1 MPWAGLCSVSIYA
14 VLGLVAY
21 WPTWPGDPSRLVGCP
36 CGDASEAAWFLA
48 WTPHAVVQ
56 GLDPFFTTAINH
68 PAGINLAAN
77 TLMPLLGLLTLPV
90 TLTAGPVASL
100 NLLFWSAFPL
110 SAGAMYLVLRRC
122 TGWAPAAFAGGLLY
136 GFSPYMV
143 GQGRLHLDL
152 VFVPLPP
159 LIFLAM
165 YELFVRREGAALRWG
180 AVLGAL
186 VVAQYFVSTEVLA
199 TTVLVGLLGLALLA
213 VTHPRS
219 VAGAVRRA
227 APGLAAALV
236 LVGVVVAYPT
246 WMVLAGPQRYH
257 VPIAFVDQVSLRAGL
272 GGAVA
277 PTASLWFAPHWL
289 AQLGGGGPGAPDV
302 VENGSY
308 LGVPLLLL
316 VTYFVVRFRR
326 DRWLPYLATMAA
338 CSYLLSLGPHLTVG
352 SARTGIPLPFALVER
367 LPLLELVTPVRLSL
381 YVALFVALL
390 VGLGLDHLHRA
401 RVAVGVPGSVSAPG
415 SVGAPGPKGAA
426 AGPAPGEARPGR
438 LEVVLVGLVALAAVV
453 TLVPRWP
460 VATSP
465 AGVPAYFTDGEVR
478 QIPAGS
484 TVLVY
489 PYPVPG
495 SSQAMLWQATAGI
508 PFHIL
513 GSYSLHPAAGGL
525 ASQYPSQ
532 LRPAAV
538 QAWLY
543 GLEGAAPPAASPAA
557 GRGTLARDLR
567 RFLRAQGVAAVV
579 VARAARGAGTVVE
592 EVTAALGRGPV
603 RAGGVDA
610 WYGGRRTLVADY
622 YGP

>member
-1 MPWAGLCSVSIYA
+1 VPWAGLCSVSIYA

-21 WPTWPGDPSRLVGCP
+21 WPMWPADPSRVVGCP

-48 WTPHAVVQ
+48 WTPHAVVH

-77 TLMPLLGLLTLPV
+77 TVMPLLGLLALPV

-100 NLLFWSAFPL
+100 NLLLWSAFPL
-110 SAGAMYLVLRRC
+110 SAGAMYFVLRRW
-122 TGWAPAAFAGGLLY
+122 TGWAPSAFAGGLLY

-143 GQGRLHLDL
+143 GQARLHLNL

-165 YELFVRREGAALRWG
+165 YELVVRREGAALRWG
-180 AVLGAL
+180 AVLGLL
-186 VVAQYFVSTEVLA
+186 VVAQYFISTEVLA
-199 TTVLVGLLGLALLA
+199 TTVLMGLLGLALLA

-219 VAGAVRRA
+219 VAGAVRHGA
-227 APGLAAALV
+227 AGLAASLV

-272 GGAVA
+272 GGALA
-277 PTASLWFAPHWL
+277 PTASLWFAPRWL
-289 AQLGGGGPGAPDV
+289 AHLGGGVPGAPDV

-316 VTYFVVRFRR
+316 VAYFVVRFRR
-326 DRWLPYLATMAA
+326 DRWLPFLVTMAA
-338 CSYLLSLGPHLTVG
+338 LSYLLSLGPHLTVG

-390 VGLGLDHLHRA
+390 VGLGFDHLHRA
-401 RVAVGVPGSVSAPG
+401 RVAVGAPVPEGVPGPE
-415 SVGAPGPKGAA
+415 GAPTVL
-426 AGPAPGEARPGR
+426 APQEARPGR
-438 LEVVLVGLVALAAVV
+438 LELVLVGLVALATVV
-453 TLVPRWP
+453 ALVPRWP

-465 AGVPAYFTDGEVR
+465 AGVPAYFTAGEVR

-508 PFHIL
+508 PFDIL
-513 GSYSLHPAAGGL
+513 GSYSLHPASGGL
-525 ASQYPSQ
+525 ASQYPSKLQ
-532 LRPAAV
+532 PAAV

-543 GLEGAAPPAASPAA
+543 GLEGAAPPTASPAV
-557 GRGTLARDLR
+557 GRRALAHDLR
-567 RFLRAQGVAAVV
+567 QFLRAQGVAAVL
-579 VARAARGAGTVVE
+579 VARRARGAGTVVA
-592 EVTAALGRGPV
+592 EVTAALGRGPALV
-603 RAGGVDA
+603 GGVDA
-610 WYGGRRTLVADY
+610 WYGVRRTLVADY